1 MLLESKEQRNMVD
14 KEKANKY
21 EKSQES
27 QETTEKI
34 DPVKTK
40 DLKDKKQEDR
50 KQSPQE
56 EIALL
61 KNQLLRSMAD
71 MENLRKRF
79 SKELEEKLK
88 YYNVDFI
95 EKLLPI
101 FDNFERAINSIPQ
114 DEIKDNKLLQNLFT
128 GIEAIQKE
136 VSEVFE
142 SFQISKVSPLG
153 EQFDHNLHEAMFEVK
168 DSEKA
173 DGTVVEV
180 IEAGY
185 LLYDRLIR
193 PAKVGIAKKSKNNR
207 KNDKEKK

>member
-1 MLLESKEQRNMVD
+1 MN
-14 KEKANKY
+14 KEKT
-21 EKSQES
+21 SQSENLAES
-27 QETTEKI
+27 IKTE
-34 DPVKTK
+34 VKLNVSK
-40 DLKDKKQEDR
+40 DRDLKDRKQEAK

-79 SKELEEKLK
+79 SKELEDKLK

-95 EKLLPI
+95 EKLLPV
-101 FDNFERAINSIPQ
+101 FDNLERALNSIPR
-114 DEIKDNKLLQNLFT
+114 DEVKKNKLLNNLFI
-128 GIEAIQKE
+128 GLEAIEKE
-136 VSEVFE
+136 IFAVFE
-142 SFQISKVSPLG
+142 KFQISKISPLG
-153 EQFDHNLHEAMFEVK
+153 EQFDHNLHEAMFEVQ
-168 DSEKA
+168 DSDKV

-193 PAKVGIAKKSKNNR
+193 PAKVGIAKKQRNNA
-207 KNDKEKK
+207 KNDEEKK

>member
-14 KEKANKY
+14 KEKATKY

-27 QETTEKI
+27 QATTEKI

-101 FDNFERAINSIPQ
+101 FDLS
-114 DEIKDNKLLQNLFT
+114 
-128 GIEAIQKE
+128 
-136 VSEVFE
+136 
-142 SFQISKVSPLG
+142 
-153 EQFDHNLHEAMFEVK
+153 
-168 DSEKA
+168 
-173 DGTVVEV
+173 
-180 IEAGY
+180 
-185 LLYDRLIR
+185 LIH
-193 PAKVGIAKKSKNNR
+193 I
-207 KNDKEKK
+207 

>member
-1 MLLESKEQRNMVD
+1 VN
-14 KEKANKY
+14 KEKT
-21 EKSQES
+21 SQSENLAES
-27 QETTEKI
+27 IKTE
-34 DPVKTK
+34 VKLNVSK
-40 DLKDKKQEDR
+40 DRDLKDRKQEAK

-79 SKELEEKLK
+79 SKELEDKLK

-95 EKLLPI
+95 EKLLPV
-101 FDNFERAINSIPQ
+101 FDNLERALNSIPR
-114 DEIKDNKLLQNLFT
+114 DEVKKNKLLNNLFI
-128 GIEAIQKE
+128 GLEAIEKE
-136 VSEVFE
+136 IFAVFE
-142 SFQISKVSPLG
+142 KFQISKISPLG
-153 EQFDHNLHEAMFEVK
+153 EQFDHNLHEAMFEVQ
-168 DSEKA
+168 DSDKV

-193 PAKVGIAKKSKNNR
+193 PAKVGIAKKQRNNA
-207 KNDKEKK
+207 KNDEEKK